1 LEYLKRLDRYW
12 NKPRHAAY
20 LFVMPAMLIVLLFS
34 IVPLIS
40 SFGISLFEINTS
52 LSNPI
57 FVGFDNYSLALR
69 DVRFLNA
76 LKNTLLFTLFDVP
89 LQVIVALV
97 IAALLPGKS
106 FMDKL
111 MRAVFFLPIVCSPTA
126 IGIMWQIFL
135 NPNVGWFPY
144 MLTQLGL
151 PKISFFKD
159 MHIALYS
166 IMFVSVWRS
175 FGMSMTILVAAMQG
189 VPQSLYEA
197 SRIDGAGKLKQFFNV
212 TLPGISGTLW
222 FVLITR
228 IIGSLQVFDIVY
240 TITGGG
246 PAYSTETLVSYVY
259 ARAFEQSSRLGY
271 ATAMA
276 EWLFLL
282 IMLITVVLY
291 TRMNKQEALDI

>member
-1 LEYLKRLDRYW
+1 MEYLKRLDKYW

-20 LFVMPAMLIVLLFS
+20 LFVMPAMLIILLFS
-34 IVPLIS
+34 IVPLVS

-52 LSNPI
+52 LSNPG
-57 FVGFDNYSLALR
+57 FVGLDNYALALK
-69 DVRFLNA
+69 DVRFTNA
-76 LKNTLLFTLFDVP
+76 LKNTLLFTIFDVP
-89 LQVIVALV
+89 LQMIVALV

-106 FMDKL
+106 FMHKS
-111 MRAVFFLPIVCSPTA
+111 MRAIYFLPIVCSPTA
-126 IGIMWQIFL
+126 VGIMWQIFL
-135 NPNVGWFPY
+135 NPNVGWLPY
-144 MLTQLGL
+144 MLTQIGL
-151 PKISFFKD
+151 PKIAFFKD
-159 MHIALYS
+159 MKIALYS

-175 FGMSMTILVAAMQG
+175 FGLSMTILVAAMQG

-197 SRIDGAGKLKQFFNV
+197 ARIDGAGKIKQFFNV
-212 TLPGISGTLW
+212 TIPGISGTLW

-246 PAYSTETLVSYVY
+246 PAYATETLVSYVY

-282 IMLITVVLY
+282 IMLVTILLY
-291 TRMNKQEALDI
+291 YRMNKQEEISA

>member
-1 LEYLKRLDRYW
+1 MEYLKRVDRYW
-12 NKPRHAAY
+12 NKPHHAAY
-20 LFVMPAMLIVLLFS
+20 LFIFPAMLVILLFN

-40 SFGISLFEINTS
+40 SFVISLYEINTS
-52 LSNPI
+52 LSNPEY
-57 FVGFDNYSLALR
+57 VGFANYALAWT
-69 DVRFLNA
+69 DVRFINA
-76 LKNTLLFTLFDVP
+76 LKNSLLFTLFDVP
-89 LQVIVALV
+89 LQMIVALV
-97 IAALLPGKS
+97 IAALLPGKTLA
-106 FMDKL
+106 DKT
-111 MRAVFFLPIVCSPTA
+111 MRAIYFLPIVCSPTA
-126 IGIMWQIFL
+126 VGIMWQIFL

-144 MLTQLGL
+144 MLTTLGL
-151 PKISFFKD
+151 PKIAFFKD
-159 MHIALYS
+159 TSIALYS

-197 SRIDGAGKLKQFFNV
+197 ARIDGAGKVKQFFNV
-212 TLPGISGTLW
+212 TLPGISGTIW

-228 IIGSLQVFDIVY
+228 VIGSLQVFDIVY

-271 ATAMA
+271 STAMA

-282 IMLITVVLY
+282 IMLITVLLY
-291 TRMNKQEALDI
+291 YRMNKQEAM